1 MSRTIAHGVTLGVT
15 MLVAAFLAS
24 WTWNATGRTVAE
36 TMSGERHERARVAA
50 ARVRPALEVE
60 LAAAGLRYGAPAFV
74 RIFKDEHVLELW
86 LERDGRYAL
95 FKPYPICTWSGALG
109 PKLRQGDR
117 QSPEGF
123 YRVGLGQLN
132 PASRYHL
139 GFNLGYPNAYDRAH
153 GRTGDFLMVH
163 GSCVSIG
170 CYAIGDDAIEEV
182 YTLLEA
188 SLHAGQ
194 RRVDVHVFPFRLGP
208 DARERIDASPWR
220 DFWENLGEGYAAFE
234 RDGVPPRV
242 SVVGKR
248 YVFRS

>member
-1 MSRTIAHGVTLGVT
+1 MTFGVTLV
-15 MLVAAFLAS
+15 VAALLGG
-24 WTWNATGRTVAE
+24 WTWNATGRTVAGA
-36 TMSGERHERARVAA
+36 MSGIDRDERARAAA
-50 ARVRPALEVE
+50 ARVRPALEAE
-60 LAAAGLRYGAPAFV
+60 LATAGFALGKPMFV
-74 RIFKDEHVLELW
+74 RIIKEERVLELW

-95 FKPYPICTWSGALG
+95 FKPYPICTWSGELG

-123 YRVGLGQLN
+123 YRVALGQLN

-139 GFNLGYPNAYDRAH
+139 SFNLGYPNAYDRAH
-153 GRTGDFLMVH
+153 GRTGDYLMVH

-188 SLHAGQ
+188 SLRAGQ
-194 RRVDVHVFPFRLGP
+194 RHVDVHVFPFRLGP

-220 DFWENLGEGYAAFE
+220 EFWHNLGEGYAAFE
-234 RDGVPPRV
+234 REGVPPAVAV
-242 SVVGKR
+242 SDGR
-248 YVFRS
+248 YVFPR